1 MSSENI
7 PPASPRRGLPR
18 WAWLALAG
26 VCVVLL
32 LLQVLLQHTSS
43 SGELGAGG
51 AGARKRKPFPKDGEF
66 SDVHRTPRV
75 GPREKSAADPWQDG
89 RKGK

>member
-1 MSSENI
+1 MAEISNT
-7 PPASPRRGLPR
+7 PPGPRRGWPR

-32 LLQVLLQHTSS
+32 LLQALLRHTS
-43 SGELGAGG
+43 GGAELGSGG
-51 AGARKRKPFPKDGEF
+51 AGARSRTPFPKGGEF
-66 SDVHRTPRV
+66 SDVHRRPTV
-75 GPREKSAADPWQDG
+75 GPRDDSAPEPWQDG

>member
-1 MSSENI
+1 MSSEST
-7 PPASPRRGLPR
+7 PPGPRRGWPR

-32 LLQVLLQHTSS
+32 LLQVLLQHTSGT
-43 SGELGAGG
+43 GELGAGG
-51 AGARKRKPFPKDGEF
+51 AGARKRKPFPKGGEF
-66 SDVHRTPRV
+66 SDVHRTPAV
-75 GPREKSAADPWQDG
+75 GPRDPSAPDPWQDG